1 VKDKKK
7 NKGLK
12 DGPFPPAKSKVPGRW
27 VRVAADDD
35 NAAFGGGR
43 RTVATEVMAVPGG
56 GGWVM
61 RSIVGGSEGDIAVAL
76 CYIPKK

>member
-1 VKDKKK
+1 MKNKKK
-7 NKGLK
+7 KDK
-12 DGPFPPAKSKVPGRW
+12 DGPCPAAKSKQAGRW
-27 VRVAADDD
+27 VQVAADDA
-35 NAAFGGGR
+35 NSAFGGGR
-43 RTVATEVMAVPGG
+43 RTVTTEVMTVPGG

>member
-1 VKDKKK
+1 MKEKKK
-7 NKGLK
+7 KDK
-12 DGPFPPAKSKVPGRW
+12 DGPFPPVKSKQAGRW
-27 VRVAADDD
+27 LQVAADDA
-35 NAAFGGGR
+35 NSAFGGGR
-43 RTVATEVMAVPGG
+43 RTVTTEVMAVPGG